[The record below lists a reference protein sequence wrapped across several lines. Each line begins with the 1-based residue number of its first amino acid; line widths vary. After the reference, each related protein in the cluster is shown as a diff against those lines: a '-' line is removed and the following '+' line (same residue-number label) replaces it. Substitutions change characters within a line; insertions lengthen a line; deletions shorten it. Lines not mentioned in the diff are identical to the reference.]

1 MHLDVKHMGALHA
14 RWTTAEMISFYM
26 PSNDPVVLQKVS
38 LMKHIQMEKYH
49 AIYDKH
55 AAVLFQNGSW
65 LQRASLRAMTD
76 MLRNTTSITCHNPNK
91 GIEAQGNLNLRIHN
105 VTLMLNIIFWRESKW

>member
-1 MHLDVKHMGALHA
+1 MHLYVKHMGALHVW
-14 RWTTAEMISFYM
+14 RITAEIISFYM

-55 AAVLFQNGSW
+55 AAVLFQNGLW
-65 LQRASLRAMTD
+65 LQWASLREMTD
-76 MLRNTTSITCHNPNK
+76 MLRNTTSIICHNPNK
-91 GIEAQGNLNLRIHN
+91 AVEAQEKLNLKIHN
-105 VTLMLNIIFWRESKW
+105 VTLMLNIIF

>member
-1 MHLDVKHMGALHA
+1 MGALPA
-14 RWTTAEMISFYM
+14 WQITAEMISFYI

-55 AAVLFQNGSW
+55 AAVLFLNVDSVRVWGRW
-65 LQRASLRAMTD
+65 PT
-76 MLRNTTSITCHNPNK
+76 RN
-91 GIEAQGNLNLRIHN
+91 
-105 VTLMLNIIFWRESKW
+105 NINHMSQP

>member
-1 MHLDVKHMGALHA
+1 MHLYVKHTGALHA
-14 RWTTAEMISFYM
+14 WQITAEMISFYV

-55 AAVLFQNGSW
+55 AAVLLQNGLW
-65 LQRASLRAMTD
+65 LQCASLGEMTD
-76 MLRNTTSITCHNPNK
+76 MLRNTTSIIWHNPNK
-91 GIEAQGNLNLRIHN
+91 AIEAQGNLNLRIH
-105 VTLMLNIIFWRESKW
+105 VTLLLNIIFWRESKW

>member
-1 MHLDVKHMGALHA
+1 
-14 RWTTAEMISFYM
+14 MISFYM

-55 AAVLFQNGSW
+55 AAVLFLNVDSV
-65 LQRASLRAMTD
+65 RVREMT
-76 MLRNTTSITCHNPNK
+76 NKKQHQSYVTTLTMQ
-91 GIEAQGNLNLRIHN
+91 AQLKEN
-105 VTLMLNIIFWRESKW
+105 